1 MHKTEDKRHYLKR
14 LADTEK
20 VIFQLQEKSNYLSEP
35 ERIALNRRIAQLT
48 MDYLYNTIVL
58 AQNYKHLEKNI
69 KRLHDKGLFPLPD
82 KKYTKKYQIFTKAI
96 NNKITRKILFY
107 TLLKLK

>member
-1 MHKTEDKRHYLKR
+1 MHKTENKRHYLKR

-82 KKYTKKYQIFTKAI
+82 KNTRRNIRYLQKPS
-96 NNKITRKILFY
+96 ITRLPEKSCSTLF
-107 TLLKLK
+107 